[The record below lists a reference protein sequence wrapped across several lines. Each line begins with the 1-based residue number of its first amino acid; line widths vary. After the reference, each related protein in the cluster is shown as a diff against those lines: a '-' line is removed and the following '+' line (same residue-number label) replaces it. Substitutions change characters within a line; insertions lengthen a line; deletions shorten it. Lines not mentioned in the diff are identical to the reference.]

1 MPLTSLPR
9 RILHLED
16 NLPDAELIRILV
28 TEEWPECEIKLVTN
42 RFSYTSE
49 LQCARYDLILSDY
62 SLAGFD
68 GMEALHLARERVPDT
83 PFLFL
88 SGTIGEDRAIEAVKA
103 GAHDYVLKD
112 RMKRLL
118 TAIPRALR
126 ERDEARHREASARRI
141 RDLAEM
147 VNQAREAIVI
157 TDLDDNFL
165 SWNTG
170 AFRLFGWKNEEVIGK
185 SCHDLFKPEA
195 QEQLRLA
202 RLETTVK
209 GEWSGEL
216 RLHTKHGVP
225 IILES
230 HFTLVC
236 EPDGRPKAR
245 LSSHSDITDR
255 KRLEEHFL
263 RAQRIEN
270 IGLLAAGIAHDLNNV
285 LAPMTMAT
293 PLLREWVK
301 DPNGA
306 EIVDMLEKSAER
318 GCGLVRQILGFTSG
332 DNPEPETVQ
341 LQELIRDLVVVISST
356 FPKMVRL
363 EDRIAP
369 DLWTVQ
375 ASAVQ
380 VHQVLLNLCVNAR
393 DAMPNGGVLRL
404 IAENCEL
411 TSATAAAIPGA
422 RPGNFVMLGVEDTG
436 TGIPPSVLEHM
447 WEPFFTTKESG
458 KGTGLGLSTV
468 RGILKNH
475 GGFIDVKTQA
485 GQGTTFRAFLPVAP
499 APTLETAPA
508 TTRRPSRG
516 RGELIMV
523 VDDELE
529 IRDMTAAMLSRQGYR
544 VIVANDGS
552 EATALF
558 NQYRRD
564 IRLVIA
570 DLHMPGIDGL
580 MLTRMLQ
587 RINPA
592 VRVLLMSGLPPESG
606 APATPP
612 TKDPLIRCLPKPFKL
627 GVLLQHVEELLQLS
641 HPFVAGVA

>member
-1 MPLTSLPR
+1 MPPSRVPR

-16 NLPDAELIRILV
+16 NLPDAELIRMTI

-42 RFSYTSE
+42 RFAYTAE
-49 LQCARYDLILSDY
+49 LQCARYDVVLSDY

-83 PFLFL
+83 PFIFL

-118 TAIPRALR
+118 TALPRALR
-126 ERDEARHREASARRI
+126 ERDETRLREVANRRI

-170 AFRLFGWKNEEVIGK
+170 AFRLFGWKNDEAIGK
-185 SCHDLFKPEA
+185 SCHQLFKPEA

-209 GEWSGEL
+209 GEWTGEL
-216 RLHTKHGVP
+216 RLHTKSGVP

-245 LSSHSDITDR
+245 LSSHTDITDR

-263 RAQRIEN
+263 HAQRIEN

-293 PLLREWVK
+293 PLLRDWVK
-301 DPNGA
+301 DPTGV
-306 EIVDMLEKSAER
+306 EIIDMLEKSAER
-318 GCGLVRQILGFTSG
+318 GCGLVRQILGFTAG
-332 DNPEPETVQ
+332 AAPVPQAVD
-341 LQELIRDLVVVISST
+341 LQELIRDLLVVISST

-363 EDRIAP
+363 EDSVAP
-369 DLWTVQ
+369 DLWSIQ
-375 ASAVQ
+375 ASPVQ

-393 DAMPNGGVLRL
+393 DAMPNGGLLRL
-404 IAENCEL
+404 LAENCEL
-411 TSATAAAIPGA
+411 TPSAAALIEGA

-436 TGIPPSVLEHM
+436 TGIPPSVLQHM

-475 GGFIDVKTQA
+475 GGFIDVKTEP
-485 GQGTTFRAFLPVAP
+485 GRGTTFRAFLPVAP
-499 APTLETAPA
+499 APIVETAPA
-508 TTRRPSRG
+508 AARRLSRG
-516 RGELIMV
+516 RGELILV

-552 EATALF
+552 EATTLF

-564 IRLVIA
+564 IRLVVV

-587 RINPA
+587 RISPG
-592 VRVLLMSGLPPESG
+592 VRILLMSGLPPESTVKS
-606 APATPP
+606 ALPA
-612 TKDPLIRCLPKPFKL
+612 KDPLVRCLPKPFKL
-627 GVLLQHVEELLQLS
+627 GALLHHVEELLQLS